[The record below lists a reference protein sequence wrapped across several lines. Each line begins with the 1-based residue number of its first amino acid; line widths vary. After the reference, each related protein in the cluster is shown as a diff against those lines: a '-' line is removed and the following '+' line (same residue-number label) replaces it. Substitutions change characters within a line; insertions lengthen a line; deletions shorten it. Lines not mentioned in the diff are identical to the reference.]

1 MKISLHAKYILL
13 GIAFFL
19 TLLALFSFNFINSAK
34 ASAPA
39 GLGSTIAS
47 STLETVSTT
56 PVMIVATSSI
66 DCAARI
72 ISTSGNSAIM
82 LTFTA
87 KSGDIPSGSNGI
99 WQAASTT
106 VAYDSGLYGCNAIT
120 AYSYS
125 TQLIKVMAAQ

>member
-1 MKISLHAKYILL
+1 MKLTLTAKYLL
-13 GIAFFL
+13 FGSAFFL
-19 TLLALFSFNFINSAK
+19 ALIAFFSFNFIHSAK

-39 GLGSTIAS
+39 GLGATIAS

-56 PVMIVATSSI
+56 ATIVAATSTI

-72 ISTSGNSAIM
+72 ITTSGNSAVM
-82 LTFTA
+82 LTFTQQN
-87 KSGDIPSGSNGI
+87 GDTPTGSNGV

-106 VAYDSGLYGCNAIT
+106 VAYDSGLYGCNAIS

-125 TQLIKVMAAQ
+125 SQFVKVMVAH